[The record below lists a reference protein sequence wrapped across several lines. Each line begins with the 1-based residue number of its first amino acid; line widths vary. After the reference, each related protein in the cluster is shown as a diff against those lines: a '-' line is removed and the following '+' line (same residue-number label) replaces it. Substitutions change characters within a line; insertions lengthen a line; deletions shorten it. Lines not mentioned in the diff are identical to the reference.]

1 MIKETQSGIH
11 LGPVVQRVDNAIH
24 WINRYLVHTSVCP
37 VNTYPLDG
45 DLSVG
50 QYYPSF
56 ELCTL
61 QEDHSVIVHALLDVK
76 KT

>member
-11 LGPVVQRVDNAIH
+11 LGPDFQRVDNAIH

-37 VNTYPLDG
+37 VNTYPLDD

-50 QYYPSF
+50 
-56 ELCTL
+56 
-61 QEDHSVIVHALLDVK
+61 
-76 KT
+76 

>member
-50 QYYPSF
+50 
-56 ELCTL
+56 
-61 QEDHSVIVHALLDVK
+61 
-76 KT
+76 